1 MEAVA
6 PHLQKVQ
13 ALVVE
18 HAFTIGIGLLVA
30 VLIAGVAWYWMS
42 RGSNKSDVLENQAR
56 VNEADMGNGQERPP
70 FPSSA
75 MAGEPPGPS
84 AEVSEENMERERA
97 ALAQM
102 AAAGQ
107 MPPVTE

>member
-13 ALVVE
+13 ALVME

-75 MAGEPPGPS
+75 MAGEPPGPP
-84 AEVSEENMERERA
+84 VDEENMEKERS